1 MIVSWHSARAC
12 IVKKAVTRRQQRV
25 RGFTLIE
32 LMIVVA
38 IVAILAS
45 VALPAYTDYVVR
57 GRIPEA
63 TSNLSATQVKMEQ
76 WFQDNR
82 SYYAASGSGC
92 GVSMPATGKFIF
104 TCTATSSTAFK
115 LIATGTDAMAGFLY
129 TIDQNGTKTS
139 QVTRTG
145 WAATAS
151 NCWITNKGGVC

>member
-1 MIVSWHSARAC
+1 MAGHDFC
-12 IVKKAVTRRQQRV
+12 MAVQRSST

-45 VALPAYTDYVVR
+45 VALPAYNDYVIR

-63 TSNLSATQVKMEQ
+63 TANLSAAQVKMEQ

-82 SYYAASGSGC
+82 SYQSGSGTAC
-92 GVSMPATGKFIF
+92 GITLPTAGNFDFSCTASSSTLFKLTATGKN
-104 TCTATSSTAFK
+104 
-115 LIATGTDAMAGFLY
+115 AMAGFVY
-129 TIDQNGTKTS
+129 TIDQDGTKTS
-139 QVTRTG
+139 QITYAT

-151 NCWITNKGGVC
+151 NCWIVNKGGAC